1 MRKMGKKGLDKITK
15 AYENTLPRRES
26 DEELFNTFALGFETN
41 DISTSMRGGKVQVT
55 TRIDKEQ
62 FDKIIYSYGAYILD
76 YLKEKGFVK

>member
-1 MRKMGKKGLDKITK
+1 MSKKELDKLTK
-15 AYENTLPRRES
+15 AFEKTRPKCKS
-26 DEELFNTFALGFETN
+26 DVEPITTFALGFETT
-41 DISTSMRGGKVQVT
+41 DISTSMRGGKVSVT